1 MSLSGLANVQECM
14 QVQKAERAI
23 VRAVEADKT
32 DVDVD
37 QIVKDLQE
45 KVGHG
50 WPIVAG
56 RETTIQCRLQD
67 HAVRN
72 ALRSPLDDSDDLSA
86 CSGTVS
92 KTRAAWWSMPVAH

>member
-1 MSLSGLANVQECM
+1 MHKCLGPDAPDDDNDRRRDSCKRDPQTQRFSGVQQPRPHGSADSQDCM

-45 KVGHG
+45 KVGAAL
-50 WPIVAG
+50 VA
-56 RETTIQCRLQD
+56 
-67 HAVRN
+67 
-72 ALRSPLDDSDDLSA
+72 
-86 CSGTVS
+86 
-92 KTRAAWWSMPVAH
+92 